1 MQIKVPLKAG
11 ENTRVSLGCKSL
23 LLASTGVAST
33 VNVTVEFRGNQQ
45 PEYMGDLVRGFKIR
59 LLDTSDLME
68 TLVLVAPVDC
78 VVTILTSNQNID
90 FQFNDGQKVVAT
102 IDPAQ
107 LPLPTV
113 NDKGAPGNPVYVS
126 GITYS
131 DAPATAISDRAAVE
145 VTSAGAALVTASAAR
160 KSLRIANLGPDPVTV
175 GTVGITWAKRVIV
188 LDVGDVWLEDRG
200 ANLAWSAITDAAKTA
215 SVTVQEVTA

>member
-1 MQIKVPLKAG
+1 MQIKIPLKAG
-11 ENTRVSLGCKSL
+11 ENTRVSLNCKSL

-33 VNVTVEFRGNQQ
+33 VKVMVEFRGNQQ
-45 PEYMGDLVRGFKIR
+45 PEDLGDLVRGFKIR

-68 TLVLVAPVDC
+68 TIVLIAPVDC
-78 VVTILTSNQNID
+78 VVTLLTSNQNID

-102 IDPAQ
+102 IDPSQ
-107 LPLPTV
+107 LPLATA

-131 DAPATAISDRAAVE
+131 DAPATAITDRAAVA
-145 VTSAGAALVTASAAR
+145 VTSTGAALVTANAAR

-175 GTVGITWAKRVIV
+175 GTVGISWAKRVIV

-200 ANLAWSAITDAAKTA
+200 HNLAWSAITDAAKTA

>member
-11 ENTRVSLGCKSL
+11 QNTRVSLGCKSL
-23 LLASTGVAST
+23 LLASTGVASS

-45 PEYMGDLVRGFKIR
+45 PEDMGDLVRGFKIR
-59 LLDTSDLME
+59 LLDPTELME
-68 TLVLVAPVDC
+68 TIVLIAPVDC

-90 FQFNDGQKVVAT
+90 FNFSDGLKVTAT

-107 LPLPTV
+107 LPLATA

-131 DAPATAISDRAAVE
+131 DAPATAITDRAAVA
-145 VTSAGAALVTASAAR
+145 VTSTGAALVTANAAR
-160 KSLRIANLGPDPVTV
+160 KSLRIANLGPDPVAV

-200 ANLAWSAITDAAKTA
+200 HNLAWSAITDTAKTA